1 MFVFFIESKLI
12 FFCRYDYFSRVF
24 IKVFDERLNNVVDIF
39 EDVSKD
45 LKRLKFILDV
55 DIVRD
60 KFD

>member
-1 MFVFFIESKLI
+1 M

>member
-12 FFCRYDYFSRVF
+12 FFFRYDYFSRVF